1 MSEKLLIAIAALLT
15 SLLLGA
21 VFFWEPVPES
31 AGLPKSGGL
40 PTGGDFTLD
49 AADGKV
55 SLHDFRGKLVV
66 LYFGYTYCPDICPTA
81 LSTMVDALAQL
92 EPGQQADIQPL
103 FISVDPER
111 DTPQHLATYVRFF
124 HPGLIGVTG
133 KASEIA
139 ELAGRYQVIY
149 SRQPASGDPTQYTV
163 DHSSE
168 LILLDRKGRPIERIA
183 HGSPSQRVAQAL
195 RAALVAP

>member
-1 MSEKLLIAIAALLT
+1 MSEKLLIAIAALLAT
-15 SLLLGA
+15 LLLGA
-21 VFFWEPVPES
+21 VFFWEPVPEPLR
-31 AGLPKSGGL
+31 LPKSGL
-40 PTGGDFTLD
+40 PAGGEFTLD
-49 AADGKV
+49 ATDRIV
-55 SLHDFRGKLVV
+55 SLHDFRGKVVV

-81 LSTMVDALAQL
+81 LSTLADALAQL
-92 EPGQQADIQPL
+92 EPGQQAAIQPL

-124 HPGLIGVTG
+124 HPGLIGLTG
-133 KASEIA
+133 TPSAIA

-149 SRQPASGDPTQYTV
+149 TRQPASGNPAQYTV

-183 HGSPSQRVAQAL
+183 HGSPSQRIAQAL
-195 RAALVAP
+195 RDALAAP